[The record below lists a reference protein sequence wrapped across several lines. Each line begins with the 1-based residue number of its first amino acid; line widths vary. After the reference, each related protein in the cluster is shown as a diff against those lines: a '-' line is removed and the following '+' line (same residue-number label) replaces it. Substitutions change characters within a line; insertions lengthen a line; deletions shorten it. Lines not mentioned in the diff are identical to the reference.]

1 MIIKFSNLTKQNKS
15 FKKKFL
21 QIVSSIVDSG
31 GFISGGNVAEF
42 ENSFAKYCGVK
53 YCVATSSGT
62 TALHLALN
70 CFDTAGDVPGCK
82 NEVITVS
89 NSYIATSE
97 AISCCGN
104 LHHRFIDVD
113 DTANI
118 NTNEI
123 TKNII
128 SKVPSISTKILLP
141 VSLYGNPC
149 NLSVLKKISRKENL
163 ILINDAAQAHGAMHN
178 GKKINSYSD
187 LTCYSFYPGKNLGT
201 CGEGGA
207 VVTDSKKLYNLMKL
221 AVNHGQKEK
230 HIHSVAGFNYRM
242 SEIEAAMLNLK
253 LPYLDEWN
261 NKRIKIA
268 NRYTEN
274 LSENKKI
281 KLMNVKPND
290 KCVYHLFPIFLKNRN
305 KIKKELHKEGIETG
319 LHYPTPI
326 HLQKAYEH
334 LNYEKGDLPVSEAMS
349 LNELSLPIYPE
360 MTQKEVDYVCK
371 KLLLL

>member
-1 MIIKFSNLTKQNKS
+1 
-15 FKKKFL
+15 
-21 QIVSSIVDSG
+21 
-31 GFISGGNVAEF
+31 
-42 ENSFAKYCGVK
+42 
-53 YCVATSSGT
+53 
-62 TALHLALN
+62 
-70 CFDTAGDVPGCK
+70 
-82 NEVITVS
+82 
-89 NSYIATSE
+89 
-97 AISCCGN
+97 
-104 LHHRFIDVD
+104 
-113 DTANI
+113 
-118 NTNEI
+118 
-123 TKNII
+123 
-128 SKVPSISTKILLP
+128 
-141 VSLYGNPC
+141 
-149 NLSVLKKISRKENL
+149 
-163 ILINDAAQAHGAMHN
+163 
-178 GKKINSYSD
+178 
-187 LTCYSFYPGKNLGT
+187 
-201 CGEGGA
+201 
-207 VVTDSKKLYNLMKL
+207 MKL